1 MRRTGNRPR
10 RRLGPVEAVC
20 LNCAWRA
27 SGPSWR
33 PVKRQLAEHKA
44 KRHADMVGGKAEVPA

>member
-1 MRRTGNRPR
+1 MKRTGNRPR
-10 RRLGPVEAVC
+10 PRLGPVEAVC

-33 PVKRQLAEHKA
+33 PVKRLLAKHKA
-44 KRHADMVGGKAEVPA
+44 TKHAGLVKAEAAP